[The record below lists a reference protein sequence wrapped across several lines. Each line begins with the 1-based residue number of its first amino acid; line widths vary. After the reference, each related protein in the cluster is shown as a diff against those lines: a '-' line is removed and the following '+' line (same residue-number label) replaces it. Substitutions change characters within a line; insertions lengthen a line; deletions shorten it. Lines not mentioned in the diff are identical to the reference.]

1 MKRNIDN
8 KKIALT
14 LLLLGVFNGC
24 TALIPDSM
32 IKYAHQDMD
41 KNHDGYI
48 DYDEYLKS
56 KSNENIAQ
64 EAKDKG
70 MTKEEYLKWDFSR
83 PDENGDGKITVQE
96 LINLARK
103 E

>member
-1 MKRNIDN
+1 MKQNN
-8 KKIALT
+8 KIILSILLIGAL
-14 LLLLGVFNGC
+14 NGC

-32 IKYAHQDMD
+32 IKSAHQDID

-70 MTKEEYLKWDFSR
+70 MTQEEYLKWDFSR
-83 PDENGDGKITVQE
+83 PDKNGDGKITVQE
-96 LINLARK
+96 LIDLFRK

>member
-1 MKRNIDN
+1 MKLN
-8 KKIALT
+8 KQKIILSILCIGA
-14 LLLLGVFNGC
+14 FSGC
-24 TALIPDSM
+24 TALVSDSM

-70 MTKEEYLKWDFSR
+70 MTQKEYLKWDFSR
-83 PDENGDGKITVQE
+83 PDKNGDGKITVQE
-96 LINLARK
+96 LIDLVR
-103 E
+103 EE